1 MAQQTSTF
9 DKLGPVDDRED
20 SEEDDQENVN
30 IDVEN
35 DINVPSEYLF
45 QFSKPADLS
54 DVNQINDQN
63 AACSSTESRICIKQ
77 FAFDSET
84 MKNIKIEKNVEEVI
98 DEEPAFKRC
107 NISNTTENDPNIFE
121 IENLKAI
128 IKNREAEIITFSIEN
143 SKLKSE
149 SCQIKQ
155 EIAKLARENKDLNE
169 KLLQF
174 ENLSQ
179 KIFAKK

>member
-1 MAQQTSTF
+1 MTQQSSTIE
-9 DKLGPVDDRED
+9 KLGPIDIKED
-20 SEEDDQENVN
+20 SEEDDQENEN
-30 IDVEN
+30 IDVEK
-35 DINVPSEYLF
+35 DINAPSEYLF

-77 FAFDSET
+77 FAFDSEI
-84 MKNIKIEKNVEEVI
+84 MKNIKVEKNVEEVI
-98 DEEPAFKRC
+98 DEEPAFKRFK
-107 NISNTTENDPNIFE
+107 ISNTENDSNIFE

-128 IKNREAEIITFSIEN
+128 IKKREAEIITFSIQN

-155 EIAKLARENKDLNE
+155 EIAKLARENKDLKE
-169 KLLQF
+169 KLHQF